1 MPKYR
6 LTPGAEKDLGEIAR
20 YTLRTWGEAQMRRYE
35 AALIACFEALADRR
49 ADARW
54 PLPHRPELRQVRC
67 QHHYVFA
74 IDHPQEPVTIV
85 AVLHETMDL
94 VTRLRD
100 RLGNSET

>member
-1 MPKYR
+1 MPEFR
-6 LTPGAEKDLGEIAR
+6 LTPGAEKDLEEIAR
-20 YTLRTWGEAQMRRYE
+20 YTLRTWGETQQRRYE
-35 AALIACFEALADRR
+35 AALIACFEALADGK

-54 PLPHRPELRQVRC
+54 PLPHRTDVHQVRC
-67 QHHYVFA
+67 QHHYIFA
-74 IDHPQEPVTIV
+74 VDHPQEPVTIV